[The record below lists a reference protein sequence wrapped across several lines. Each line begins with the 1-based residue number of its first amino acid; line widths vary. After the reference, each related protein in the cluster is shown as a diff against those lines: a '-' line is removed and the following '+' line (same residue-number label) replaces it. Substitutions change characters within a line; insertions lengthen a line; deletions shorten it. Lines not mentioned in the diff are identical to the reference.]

1 MQHKETTAADS
12 STTPHAVSI
21 EEVSAALGTDAAAGM
36 DTAEAQ
42 NRLTRYGPNTL
53 RKHRAPN
60 VLLLLL
66 GQFNSPVVYLL
77 LAASAFALALGEY
90 VEAVAIILVLL
101 INAAIG
107 FVTEL
112 RAIRSI
118 EALRQLSTHSV
129 LVRRDKMVVTLPAER
144 LVPGDIVV
152 LDAGDMVAA
161 DMRVISSANLAS
173 DESALTG
180 ESLPVAKSVD
190 PVSAE
195 TPLAER
201 SSMLFK
207 GCGITRGTGE
217 AIVTGTGMNTEL
229 GRITRLIEESE
240 PERSPLERQ
249 LGLLSRDLILFTLAI
264 AAAVGISGVFSG
276 QDPALMIKAS
286 VALAVA
292 AIPEGLPI
300 VATLAL
306 ARGMLRMAK
315 HNALIE
321 QLSAVETLGE
331 TTVILTDKTGTLT
344 ENRMHVDRVQT
355 AAGELTFD
363 RNDGTFLLDARTVR
377 PMPGDELEI
386 LLKSVALCNNASLDS
401 TGSTGDPM
409 EIALL
414 EAAAASG
421 LHRAALLKKHPEHAE
436 HAFDVSTRMMATV
449 HQGADGCIVAVKGA
463 PEAVFAC
470 LHDVQDGLNNLP
482 FDEEQDRRWRE
493 ACDLLAG
500 QGLRLLA
507 VAGKKAD
514 YADTPVYENLT
525 LYGVVGFQDPPRADI
540 AAAIADA
547 RLAGISVVM
556 VTGDHAATAKH
567 ISNAV
572 GLADSASPVVHGSD
586 MKPLET
592 MGQAEKQ
599 AARSARIFSRMTP
612 EQKLS
617 LITLHQQAGE
627 IVAMTGDGVND
638 APALKKADIGIA
650 MGQRGTQVA
659 REAADMVLR
668 DDAFS
673 TIIHAVHEGRV
684 IYTNIRR
691 FTTYLL
697 SCNLGEILIVGLAVL
712 VGLPLPLLPLQ
723 ILFLNLVTDVFP
735 AFALGTIEADRNVL
749 TRPPR
754 PPSEPILA
762 RPQWIA
768 ILTHGSVIAAAVLAS
783 LVIALFLLKLEGDA
797 VTTMCFFTLALA
809 QLWHVFNM
817 RNWRDGFAVNQLTRN
832 TYVWLAIL
840 LCLGILSLAA
850 LQPWLSSV
858 LRLVPL
864 SLEAW
869 GIVFALSLVPILFR
883 EMAALFVRM
892 QRSLAEKPIRLLRE

>member
-1 MQHKETTAADS
+1 MQHEEPTAHDS
-12 STTPHAVSI
+12 STAPHALTI
-21 EEVSAALGTDAAAGM
+21 EDVRSALRTDAESGLQA
-36 DTAEAQ
+36 AEAQ
-42 NRLTRYGPNTL
+42 RRLSRYGPNTL
-53 RKHRAPN
+53 RKHRPPN
-60 VLLLLL
+60 IVLLLL

-77 LAASAFALALGEY
+77 LAASVFALALGEL
-90 VEAVAIILVLL
+90 VEASAIILVLL
-101 INAAIG
+101 INSAIG

-129 LVRRDKMVVTLPAER
+129 LVRRDGMVVTLPAER

-152 LDAGDMVAA
+152 LDAGDVVAA
-161 DMRVISSANLAS
+161 DMRVVSSANLAS

-180 ESLPVAKSVD
+180 ESLPVAKTTD
-190 PVSAE
+190 PIDPD

-201 SSMLFK
+201 GSMVFK

-229 GRITRLIEESE
+229 GRITRLVEESE

-249 LGLLSRDLILFTLAI
+249 LSLLGRDLILFTLVI
-264 AAAVGISGVFSG
+264 AAAVGASGVYSG

-306 ARGMLRMAK
+306 ARGMLRMAR

-344 ENRMHVDRVQT
+344 ENRMHVDRVLTETGQ
-355 AAGELTFD
+355 LTFD
-363 RNDGTFLLDARTVR
+363 RRDGAFLLDARPIR
-377 PMPGDELEI
+377 PMPGDELEN
-386 LLKSVALCNNASLDS
+386 LLRTVALCNNASLD
-401 TGSTGDPM
+401 TDGSAGDPM
-409 EIALL
+409 EVALL

-421 LHRAALLKKHPEHAE
+421 LHRAELLAKYPEQAE
-436 HAFDVSTRMMATV
+436 HAFDVATRMMATT
-449 HQGADGCIVAVKGA
+449 HLDTDGFIVAVKGA

-470 LHDVQDGLNNLP
+470 LHDVQDGFRKLS
-482 FDEEQDRRWRE
+482 FDQRQASRWRE

-507 VAGKKAD
+507 VAGKQTDDVDA
-514 YADTPVYENLT
+514 PVYENLT
-525 LYGVVGFQDPPRADI
+525 LYGVIGFQDPPRADI
-540 AAAIADA
+540 AAAVSDA
-547 RLAGISVVM
+547 RRAGISVVM
-556 VTGDHAATAKH
+556 VTGDHAATAQH
-567 ISNAV
+567 ISKAV
-572 GLADSASPVVHGSD
+572 GLVSGTPPVVHGSE
-586 MKPLET
+586 MKPLAT
-592 MGQAEKQ
+592 MSDTEKQ
-599 AARSARIFSRMTP
+599 AMREARVFSRMTP

-617 LITLHQQAGE
+617 LITLHQRAGE

-712 VGLPLPLLPLQ
+712 GGLPLPLLPLQ

-735 AFALGTIEADRNVL
+735 AFALGTIEGDRDVL
-749 TRPPR
+749 ERPPR

-762 RPQWIA
+762 RRQWIT
-768 ILTHGSVIAAAVLAS
+768 ILILGSVIAGTVLAS
-783 LVIALFLLKLEGDA
+783 LVIALFVLELEGDA
-797 VTTMCFFTLALA
+797 VTTTCFFTLALA
-809 QLWHVFNM
+809 QLWHAFNM
-817 RNWRDGFAVNQLTRN
+817 RNWRDGFLFNQVTRN
-832 TYVWLAIL
+832 TYVWLAIV
-840 LCLGILSLAA
+840 LCLGILGLAA
-850 LQPWLSSV
+850 IQPWLSSV

-864 SLEAW
+864 SPETWAA
-869 GIVFALSLVPILFR
+869 VFALSLVPVLFR
-883 EMAALFVRM
+883 EAAALFVRM
-892 QRSLAEKPIRLLRE
+892 WKSRAG